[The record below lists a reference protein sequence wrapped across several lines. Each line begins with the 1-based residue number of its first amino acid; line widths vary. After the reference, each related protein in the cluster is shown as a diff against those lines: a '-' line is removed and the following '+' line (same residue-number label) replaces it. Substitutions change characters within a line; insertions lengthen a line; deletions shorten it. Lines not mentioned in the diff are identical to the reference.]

1 MRFAIAL
8 VLAAGFTAAPLAAQ
22 GANMANTVA
31 ANETAMAVNAQQPV
45 LPVTNEE
52 AAAVTPAATPAPA
65 PSRRGSFP
73 WGLIGLVGLVG
84 LLGRA
89 RS

>member
-1 MRFAIAL
+1 MRFSTAL
-8 VLAAGFTAAPLAAQ
+8 LIAAGLTAAPVSAQ
-22 GANMANTVA
+22 GTNTVNTVA
-31 ANETAMAVNAQQPV
+31 TNQTAMASNGQQPV
-45 LPVTNEE
+45 LPVTNGV
-52 AAAVTPAATPAPA
+52 AAATPATTSAPA

>member
-1 MRFAIAL
+1 MRLAIAL
-8 VLAAGFTAAPLAAQ
+8 MLAASVTGVPASAQNATNTVTNEVAAP
-22 GANMANTVA
+22 G
-31 ANETAMAVNAQQPV
+31 NAQQAV

-52 AAAVTPAATPAPA
+52 AAAATPAPKNPPA
-65 PSRRGSFP
+65 HRGSFP